1 MPYTFSAENTPLRQS
16 QETPIHTCH
25 YPDISKEALLSV
37 YSSAPKKRERTGTEE
52 DRRIYGRN

>member
-37 YSSAPKKRERTGTEE
+37 YSSAPKKREQEQRRTGGYPEG
-52 DRRIYGRN
+52 IN